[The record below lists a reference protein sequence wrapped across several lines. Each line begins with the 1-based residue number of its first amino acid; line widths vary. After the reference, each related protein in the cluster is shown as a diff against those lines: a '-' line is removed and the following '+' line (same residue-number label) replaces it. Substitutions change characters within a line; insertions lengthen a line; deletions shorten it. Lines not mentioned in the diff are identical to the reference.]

1 MPRLHASMT
10 NAPHPTAARPTRVA
24 HVMYGLEMGG
34 LEQLVVRLSQH
45 GRARGIESVVL
56 ALGPDGPVRELLQ
69 RAHVPTVWLGG
80 LAGMTPT
87 VIRRLVQE
95 VDAFG
100 ADVVHGHDV
109 GPWLNAVATRTLR
122 PRTPVLGTFHQT
134 VEPRGKLRPAAMA
147 AAVFTQS
154 LVACGSEVRASL
166 ERWSPKL
173 LTRVV
178 TIENGVPLE
187 VALGA
192 EARRTAR
199 ARLGVP
205 RDATV
210 VGYLGRLSEEKGPDL
225 LVDAFLRHFADTP
238 DTHLVMIGP
247 GPMEAELRA
256 RAAASPLA
264 GRIHFTGAVLEAS
277 RLLPAFDVY
286 VQPSRREGRS
296 LSLLEAMAAGLPTVS
311 HAIPAIHEVHRD
323 GRTSLLVATGDVDA
337 LGGAVKRLARDVELR
352 MRLGSAAKLEAQ
364 RFSLS
369 TMVDLYAGL
378 YRGAVARAQA

>member
-1 MPRLHASMT
+1 MAASMK
-10 NAPHPTAARPTRVA
+10 NEMHPTARPTRVA

-45 GRARGIESVVL
+45 GRERGIDSVVL

-69 RAHVPTVWLGG
+69 RANVPTVWLGG
-80 LAGMTPT
+80 LAGMTPAA
-87 VIRRLVQE
+87 IRRLAQE

-122 PRTPVLGTFHQT
+122 PRTPVMGTFHQT
-134 VEPRGKLRPAAMA
+134 VEPQGKLRPAAMA
-147 AAVFTQS
+147 AAMFTQS

-173 LTRVV
+173 LSNVV

-187 VALGA
+187 VATGE
-192 EARRTAR
+192 EARRAAR
-199 ARLGVP
+199 ERLGLP
-205 RDATV
+205 QDAKV

-225 LVDAFLRHFADTP
+225 LVDAFLRHFADAK

-247 GPMEAELRA
+247 GPMEASLRA

-264 GRIHFTGAVLEAS
+264 GRVHFTGALLEAS
-277 RLLPAFDVY
+277 KLLPAFDVY

-296 LSLLEAMAAGLPTVS
+296 LSLLEAMAVGLPTVS
-311 HAIPAIHEVHRD
+311 HAIPAIREVHSD
-323 GRTSLLVATGDVDA
+323 GQTALLVKSEDVDA
-337 LGGAVKRLARDVELR
+337 LGGAVKRLAHDAELR
-352 MRLGSAAKLEAQ
+352 SRLGEAAKREAQ
-364 RFSLS
+364 RYSLS
-369 TMVDLYAGL
+369 TMVDTYAKL
-378 YRGAVARAQA
+378 YRGAAARAQA

>member
-1 MPRLHASMT
+1 MKNELHPA
-10 NAPHPTAARPTRVA
+10 AAARPTRVA

-34 LEQLVVRLSQH
+34 LEQLVVRLSEH
-45 GRARGIESVVL
+45 GRSRGIDSVVL

-69 RAHVPTVWLGG
+69 RANVPTVWLGG

-87 VIRRLVQE
+87 AIRRLAQE

-122 PRTPVLGTFHQT
+122 PRTSVLGTFHQT
-134 VEPRGKLRPAAMA
+134 VEPQGKLRPAAMA

-173 LTRVV
+173 LSRVV
-178 TIENGVPLE
+178 TIENGVPLT
-187 VALGA
+187 VATGA
-192 EARRTAR
+192 EARRDAR
-199 ARLGVP
+199 ERLGLAQ
-205 RDATV
+205 DATV

-225 LVDAFLRHFADTP
+225 LVDAFLGHFAQETN
-238 DTHLVMIGP
+238 THLVMIGP
-247 GPMEAELRA
+247 GPMEASLRE

-264 GRIHFTGAVLEAS
+264 GRVHFTGALLDAS
-277 RLLPAFDVY
+277 KLLPAFDVY

-296 LSLLEAMAAGLPTVS
+296 LSLLEAMAVGLPTVS
-311 HAIPAIHEVHRD
+311 HTVPAIREVHRD
-323 GRTSLLVATGDVDA
+323 GQTALLVPTGDVKA
-337 LGGAVKRLARDVELR
+337 LADAVKRLTHDPELR
-352 MRLGSAAKLEAQ
+352 ARLGSAAKLESQ
-364 RFSLS
+364 RYSLAN
-369 TMVDLYAGL
+369 MVDAYAKL
-378 YRGAVARAQA
+378 YRGAAAHAQA